1 MYVYSKRR
9 FRAPFPILYP
19 ESRQGPNPC
28 CVDGHVGRYGRIL
41 RQVNLQSASGLSWM
55 ADFVVC
61 WARALL

>member
-9 FRAPFPILYP
+9 FRAPFPIFYP